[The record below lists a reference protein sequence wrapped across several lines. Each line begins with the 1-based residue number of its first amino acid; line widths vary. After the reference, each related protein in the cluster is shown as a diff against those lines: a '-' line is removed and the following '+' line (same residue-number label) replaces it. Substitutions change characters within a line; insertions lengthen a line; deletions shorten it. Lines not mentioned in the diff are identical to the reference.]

1 MHKFK
6 KRNKKINSSR
16 QTLTLHLSHY
26 IKLERKKTWL
36 FYKNIHRKEICIVLP

>member
-26 IKLERKKTWL
+26 IKLERKKHGYFTKI
-36 FYKNIHRKEICIVLP
+36 FIEKKYV